1 MDPILERYQALEDKI
16 KAYNPSLDTKRL
28 FDAFTYADNAHSSQL
43 RKDGSPYITHPLA
56 VAEIVADLEL
66 DTDSIIAALLHDT
79 IEDTGATHEDIA
91 KRFGPTVANLVEGV
105 TKLTRV
111 QYTSKEE
118 EQMENLRKML
128 MAMAKD
134 IRVILI
140 KICDRLHN
148 MRTMEYQ
155 SPRKQKEKALETME
169 IYAPIAHRLGMQ
181 RIKWELEDTSLK
193 YLDPIG
199 YQEIA
204 DELAARSSAHEE
216 FMASIQ
222 KKIEDRLAE
231 EGIKCTV
238 YGRVKHI
245 YSIYRKMYAQN
256 KTLDEIFDLYAFR
269 VIVDDISECYNV
281 LGCIHDLFRP
291 VLGRFKDYIGT
302 PKPNGYQSLH
312 TTVIG
317 REGIP
322 FEVQIRTQEMHN
334 TAEYGIAAHW
344 KYKQGMANEKLGTE
358 EAFEWVRKL
367 LENQQDTDAEEF
379 VRTLKVDMFADE
391 VFVFTPRGDVI
402 NLPAGATPIDFAYS
416 IHSAVGNK
424 MTGAKVN
431 GRMVPF
437 DTPLKNGDIVEVITS
452 KSAHGPSRDWMNIC
466 KSNEAR
472 NKIRQWFKKE
482 KREENIATGRASFE
496 AELKRAG
503 ITLAQITAEDALP
516 FILKK
521 VRFNSLDELYAAI
534 GYGGMTAA
542 KSVVRIKDELTRL
555 GRVKEEK
562 AAAERA
568 ASEVVYPASPAPAP
582 GQVKTPRKSESGI
595 VVEGLDNCLV
605 KFAKCCT
612 PGPGDPVVGFI
623 TRGFGVSVHRADCP
637 NAAPE
642 KRRPE
647 EAGRWVNV
655 AWVGGEQTAYPTS
668 LEISAKDRDCLAMD
682 VTMALSSA
690 KVKVDSFSARAM
702 PDGYA
707 AVSIVL
713 EVKDRDELNNVIN
726 KLGQISGVYQVK
738 RVSG

>member
-269 VIVDDISECYNV
+269 VIVDDIS
-281 LGCIHDLFRP
+281 
-291 VLGRFKDYIGT
+291 
-302 PKPNGYQSLH
+302 
-312 TTVIG
+312 
-317 REGIP
+317 
-322 FEVQIRTQEMHN
+322 
-334 TAEYGIAAHW
+334 
-344 KYKQGMANEKLGTE
+344 
-358 EAFEWVRKL
+358 
-367 LENQQDTDAEEF
+367 
-379 VRTLKVDMFADE
+379 
-391 VFVFTPRGDVI
+391 
-402 NLPAGATPIDFAYS
+402 
-416 IHSAVGNK
+416 
-424 MTGAKVN
+424 
-431 GRMVPF
+431 
-437 DTPLKNGDIVEVITS
+437 
-452 KSAHGPSRDWMNIC
+452 
-466 KSNEAR
+466 
-472 NKIRQWFKKE
+472 
-482 KREENIATGRASFE
+482 
-496 AELKRAG
+496 
-503 ITLAQITAEDALP
+503 
-516 FILKK
+516 
-521 VRFNSLDELYAAI
+521 
-534 GYGGMTAA
+534 
-542 KSVVRIKDELTRL
+542 
-555 GRVKEEK
+555 
-562 AAAERA
+562 
-568 ASEVVYPASPAPAP
+568 
-582 GQVKTPRKSESGI
+582 
-595 VVEGLDNCLV
+595 
-605 KFAKCCT
+605 
-612 PGPGDPVVGFI
+612 
-623 TRGFGVSVHRADCP
+623 
-637 NAAPE
+637 
-642 KRRPE
+642 
-647 EAGRWVNV
+647 
-655 AWVGGEQTAYPTS
+655 
-668 LEISAKDRDCLAMD
+668 
-682 VTMALSSA
+682 
-690 KVKVDSFSARAM
+690 
-702 PDGYA
+702 
-707 AVSIVL
+707 
-713 EVKDRDELNNVIN
+713 
-726 KLGQISGVYQVK
+726 
-738 RVSG
+738 